1 MRWRQPT
8 AAQPNSP
15 PSTAPLRIDKI
26 SVGVAPTP
34 LKGGAKRLES
44 GAKRLASL
52 EISTMEA
59 IRYIVD
65 TLLWL
70 LTLAFV
76 LRLLFQ
82 WARADFRDPMAD
94 AIVRVTNWLILPLRK
109 VLPPIGKIDTATV
122 VAVVAAASVR
132 TLAALS
138 LAGEGVGDPVQ
149 FLRITVV
156 DLAGLVLRI
165 YLFALLLYWLTS
177 FVSPGGYAPGIRL
190 LSQLCEPILKPVR
203 RIIPPIG
210 QIDFSVLWVSIVIG
224 ALLVLL
230 R

>member
-1 MRWRQPT
+1 
-8 AAQPNSP
+8 
-15 PSTAPLRIDKI
+15 
-26 SVGVAPTP
+26 
-34 LKGGAKRLES
+34 
-44 GAKRLASL
+44 
-52 EISTMEA
+52 MEA
-59 IRYIVD
+59 IKYIVD

-82 WARADFRDPMAD
+82 LARANFRDPMAD
-94 AIVRVTNWLILPLRK
+94 AIVRVTNWLILPLRRL
-109 VLPPIGKIDTATV
+109 LPPIGKVDTATV
-122 VAVVAAASVR
+122 VAVIVVASIRTGAS
-132 TLAALS
+132 LA
-138 LAGEGVGDPVQ
+138 LAGEDLSDVGL
-149 FLRITVV
+149 FLRITAL

-165 YLFALLLYWLTS
+165 YLFAMLLYWLTS
-177 FVSPGGYAPGIRL
+177 FVSPGGYAPGVRL

-210 QIDFSVLWVSIVIG
+210 QIDFSFLWVSIAIG

>member
-1 MRWRQPT
+1 
-8 AAQPNSP
+8 
-15 PSTAPLRIDKI
+15 
-26 SVGVAPTP
+26 
-34 LKGGAKRLES
+34 
-44 GAKRLASL
+44 
-52 EISTMEA
+52 MEA
-59 IRYIVD
+59 IKYIVD

-82 WARADFRDPMAD
+82 LVRANFRDPMAD
-94 AIVRVTNWLILPLRK
+94 AIVRVTNWLILPLRR
-109 VLPPIGKIDTATV
+109 VLPPIGKVDTATV
-122 VAVVAAASVR
+122 VAVLAVASVR
-132 TLAALS
+132 TFATLGM
-138 LAGEGVGDPVQ
+138 AGEGIGDLVL

-165 YLFALLLYWLTS
+165 YLFAMLLYWLTS
-177 FVSPGGYAPGIRL
+177 FVSPGGHAPGVRL

-210 QIDFSVLWVSIVIG
+210 QIDFSFLWVSIVIG

>member
-1 MRWRQPT
+1 
-8 AAQPNSP
+8 
-15 PSTAPLRIDKI
+15 
-26 SVGVAPTP
+26 
-34 LKGGAKRLES
+34 
-44 GAKRLASL
+44 
-52 EISTMEA
+52 MEA

-65 TLLWL
+65 WLLLL

-82 WARADFRDPMAD
+82 WVRADFRDPMAD

-122 VAVVAAASVR
+122 VAVVAVASVR
-132 TLAALS
+132 TFLDLS
-138 LAGEGVGDPVQ
+138 LTGVSPADWVL
-149 FLRITVV
+149 FLRVTIV
-156 DLAGLVLRI
+156 DLADLVLHI
-165 YLFALLLYWLTS
+165 YLFAMLLYWLTS
-177 FVSPGGYAPGIRL
+177 LLSPSGYAPGVRL
-190 LSQLCEPILKPVR
+190 LAQLCEPILKQVR

-210 QIDFSVLWVSIVIG
+210 QIDFSFLWVSIAIG

>member
-1 MRWRQPT
+1 M
-8 AAQPNSP
+8 
-15 PSTAPLRIDKI
+15 D
-26 SVGVAPTP
+26 
-34 LKGGAKRLES
+34 
-44 GAKRLASL
+44 
-52 EISTMEA
+52 A

-82 WARADFRDPMAD
+82 WVRADFRDPMAD
-94 AIVRVTNWLILPLRK
+94 AIVRVTNWLIMPLRK
-109 VLPPIGKIDTATV
+109 VLPPVGKVDTATV
-122 VAVVAAASVR
+122 VAVIAVA
-132 TLAALS
+132 L
-138 LAGEGVGDPVQ
+138 
-149 FLRITVV
+149 LRTVV
-156 DLAGLVLRI
+156 AIALGGGGFGNVVLLLQLTALDLAGLVLRI
-165 YLFALLLYWLTS
+165 YLFAMLLYWLTS
-177 FVSPGGYAPGIRL
+177 FVSPGGYAPGVRL
-190 LSQLCEPILKPVR
+190 LAQLCEPILKPVR

>member
-1 MRWRQPT
+1 
-8 AAQPNSP
+8 
-15 PSTAPLRIDKI
+15 
-26 SVGVAPTP
+26 
-34 LKGGAKRLES
+34 
-44 GAKRLASL
+44 
-52 EISTMEA
+52 MEA

-70 LTLAFV
+70 LMLAFL

-82 WARADFRDPMAD
+82 LVRADFRDPMAD
-94 AIVRVTNWLILPLRK
+94 AIVRVTNWLILPLRRL
-109 VLPPIGKIDTATV
+109 LPPIGKLDTATV
-122 VAVVAAASVR
+122 VAVLAVASVR
-132 TLAALS
+132 TFAAVS
-138 LAGEGVGDPVQ
+138 LAGGAIGDLGL
-149 FLRITVV
+149 FLRVTIV
-156 DLAGLVLRI
+156 DLADLVLRI

-177 FVSPGGYAPGIRL
+177 FVSPGGYAPGVRL
-190 LSQLCEPILKPVR
+190 LAQLCEPILKPVR

>member
-1 MRWRQPT
+1 M
-8 AAQPNSP
+8 
-15 PSTAPLRIDKI
+15 D
-26 SVGVAPTP
+26 
-34 LKGGAKRLES
+34 
-44 GAKRLASL
+44 
-52 EISTMEA
+52 A

-82 WARADFRDPMAD
+82 WVRADFRDPMAD
-94 AIVRVTNWLILPLRK
+94 AIVRVTNWLIMPLRK
-109 VLPPIGKIDTATV
+109 VLPPVGKVDTATV
-122 VAVVAAASVR
+122 IAVIAVASLRTFAAMAMAGAGSGDVVS
-132 TLAALS
+132 
-138 LAGEGVGDPVQ
+138 
-149 FLRITVV
+149 FLRITSI

-177 FVSPGGYAPGIRL
+177 FVSPSGYAPGVRL
-190 LSQLCEPILKPVR
+190 LAQLCEPILKPVR